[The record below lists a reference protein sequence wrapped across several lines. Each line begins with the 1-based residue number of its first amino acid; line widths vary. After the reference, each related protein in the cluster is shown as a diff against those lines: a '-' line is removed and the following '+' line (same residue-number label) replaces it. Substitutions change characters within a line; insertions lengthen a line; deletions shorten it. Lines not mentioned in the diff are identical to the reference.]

1 MTATAPRPATDSPEG
16 LERTLTVAGRR
27 IRVAVRPGTGASG
40 ATGGSNTDP
49 AVRPLVLVNG
59 IGASLELLEPL
70 VDALDPSREVVRFD
84 VPGIGGSQA
93 STVPL
98 PMTALSTLLADLL
111 DQLDD
116 LTGASHRVVDVLG
129 LSWGGGIAQQFAL
142 QYPRRVGRLVL
153 VSTGT
158 GVMMVPA
165 RIGVLARMLT
175 PRRYNDPSYRRR
187 AGREIYV
194 GEDADTVDALFARV
208 QPVRASAYLHQLFA
222 LSTWTSLP
230 VLPLITAPTLVL
242 AGRCDP
248 VIPVVNAHIMG
259 SLLPHATVH
268 LHEGGHLGL
277 LTRPDALGRVVED
290 FLGPIPPRAP

>member
-1 MTATAPRPATDSPEG
+1 VIATAPRPETDSPEG

-40 ATGGSNTDP
+40 ATGGSD
-49 AVRPLVLVNG
+49 AASAGRPLVLVNG

-70 VDALDPSREVVRFD
+70 VDAMEPRREVVRFD
-84 VPGIGGSQA
+84 VPGIGGSQG
-93 STVPL
+93 STLPL
-98 PMTALSTLLADLL
+98 PMTALSALLADLL
-111 DQLDD
+111 DQLDG
-116 LTGASHRVVDVLG
+116 LTGASHQVVDVLG

-175 PRRYNDPSYRRR
+175 PRRYNDRSYRRA

-194 GEDADTVDALFARV
+194 GEDQEAVDALFSRV
-208 QPVRASAYLHQLFA
+208 HPVRASAYLHQLFA
-222 LSTWTSLP
+222 LTTWTSLP
-230 VLPLITAPTLVL
+230 VLPLITAPTLIL
-242 AGRCDP
+242 AGRRDP
-248 VIPVVNAHIMG
+248 VIPVVNAHLMG

-268 LHEGGHLGL
+268 LHEGGHLGI

-290 FLGPIPPRAP
+290 FLGPIPPSEP